1 MGDGRDYQK
10 LGRGRGE
17 GRGEEI
23 RVTMKHESSVK
34 LCTPL
39 KLSNLISNVS

>member
-17 GRGEEI
+17 GGGEKI
-23 RVTMKHESSVK
+23 GVTMKHESSVK